1 MVTATLPSLTDEN
14 NNAEGNKGS
23 RRESNVRHSRQ
34 SIAFSVES
42 ELTITPE
49 RYTRTVSNERVPGAE
64 QGAPQPSKAS
74 ALAGFVGLF
83 TGCGALVALV
93 LFLPLPTKF
102 GEIEDVTPGEAVS
115 YSFYV
120 VGAISFLVAIFVFVG
135 LRNLRGEEGKG
146 WSVLLGLNK
155 DHRGRALDAEDDGS
169 RQKVYPE
176 HCGPTASQANVV
188 QRLYLIC
195 L

>member
-1 MVTATLPSLTDEN
+1 MVTATLPSLTDDSDTSDRSKGAREN
-14 NNAEGNKGS
+14 
-23 RRESNVRHSRQ
+23 NVRHSRQ

-49 RYTRTVSNERVPGAE
+49 RYTRTMSNERVPGAE
-64 QGAPQPSKAS
+64 QNNPHAGKPS

-102 GEIEDVTPGEAVS
+102 GENEDVTPGEAVS

-120 VGAISFLVAIFVFVG
+120 VGAISCVVAVFVFFG
-135 LRNLRGEEGKG
+135 LRNLKGEEGKG

-155 DHRGRALDAEDDGS
+155 GHRGRSLEADDDES
-169 RQKVYPE
+169 RQ
-176 HCGPTASQANVV
+176 NVS
-188 QRLYLIC
+188 
-195 L
+195 